1 MVICW
6 QKQCDL
12 CDYVAIGKN
21 RFGKHF
27 WIGKSNLLFL
37 FTHFNEQKEA
47 LRLYNCSSFKLMQ
60 IGYVINQYAAFASR
74 ERFEYNYKF

>member
-6 QKQCDL
+6 QKHCDV
-12 CDYVAIGKN
+12 CDYVAIGKKK
-21 RFGKHF
+21 FGKDF
-27 WIGKSNLLFL
+27 WTGKSNLLFL
-37 FTHFNEQKEA
+37 LTHFKEQKQV

-60 IGYVINQYAAFASR
+60 IGYAINQYVTFASR